1 MNWHIHQAVRQIAAG
16 GIIAYP
22 TETVYGLG
30 CDPFN
35 GAAVLQL
42 LALKQRNIDQGLILV
57 GSHFGQLEALLLPL
71 DPAVRERV
79 ASPADTPVTW
89 VLPCLPDTP
98 VWLRGR
104 HSSLAVRITT
114 HPLAAALCDAWG
126 GPLVSTSANVHGRHP
141 ASTALAVRLA
151 FNNRLDYILHGATG
165 SGNRPSEIRDGLS
178 GAILRSR

>member
-35 GAAVLQL
+35 GAAVQQL

-126 GPLVSTSANVHGRHP
+126 VHGRHP